1 MKTDII
7 EKVIFLNIVPIGSQK
22 YIKAP
27 NFYLFFIYLHYIGQI
42 WLNLL
47 MITTLCLSQKDQGK
61 TLVLGE
67 SVGMEEGAIM
77 NVNTDDFFMKK
88 FQDFIQKHV
97 NGHWVAYGISSSL
110 SGVQEYFMLRS
121 S

>member
-1 MKTDII
+1 
-7 EKVIFLNIVPIGSQK
+7 
-22 YIKAP
+22 
-27 NFYLFFIYLHYIGQI
+27 
-42 WLNLL
+42 
-47 MITTLCLSQKDQGK
+47 MITTLCVSQKDQSI

-67 SVGMEEGAIM
+67 SAGMEEGAMM
-77 NVNTDDFFMKK
+77 NVKADDFLMKK

-121 S
+121 FWSSGPSIETWIQTLTQFLTIYRNSIT